1 MADAFG
7 LVAMVAMTPLIAI
20 QALALIYAIRT
31 RGKVRASVAEPMVE
45 IIDFEW

>member
-7 LVAMVAMTPLIAI
+7 LVAMVAMTPLVAI
-20 QALALIYAIRT
+20 QALALLYAVRT
-31 RGKVRASVAEPMVE
+31 RRQAQATHAHPAVE